1 MLGTQS
7 PSLRLEVISRAVDVV
22 VCVDPHLVLSCAP
35 RRKHRER
42 ARHTESNEHRAHCGK
57 QNKLFPRP
65 LHLVLEWFRQLR
77 RHFAPQ
83 LPIGIPH
90 WDFAGAP
97 ASLAV
102 VASGEKYSSY
112 KTQCQSQDPLHH
124 SLPDRRGLFRS
135 CFGAADVV
143 EHGTNKMT
151 RTH

>member
-1 MLGTQS
+1 MLGAQS
-7 PSLRLEVISRAVDVV
+7 HSLRLEVMSNSRHGLRDL
-22 VCVDPHLVLSCAP
+22 HLVLCCSP
-35 RRKHRER
+35 RRKHRKR
-42 ARHTESNEHRAHCGK
+42 ARHTEPNEHRAHCGK

-65 LHLVLEWFRQLR
+65 FHLVPKWFRQLLG
-77 RHFAPQ
+77 HFTPQ

-112 KTQCQSQDPLHH
+112 NTQCQSQHPIRH

-135 CFGAADVV
+135 RFGTADVV
-143 EHGTNKMT
+143 EHGTNNMT

>member
-1 MLGTQS
+1 MLGAQS
-7 PSLRLEVISRAVDVV
+7 HSLRLEVMSNSRHGLRDL
-22 VCVDPHLVLSCAP
+22 HLVLCCSP
-35 RRKHRER
+35 RRKHRKR
-42 ARHTESNEHRAHCGK
+42 ARHTEPNEHRAHCGK

-77 RHFAPQ
+77 RHFTPQ

-112 KTQCQSQDPLHH
+112 NTQCQSQHPIRH

-135 CFGAADVV
+135 RFGTADVV